1 MPPFARQTNPIP
13 MKRILP
19 LLALAPAA
27 LAGPLD
33 NAWLK
38 GTTDKDPLSY
48 APGEEIVFT
57 VEPVGIEG
65 ELPEGEYTLE
75 WTRSDDFGARETGR
89 LPFAPTSFVYRTSLD
104 RPGFVRLEAY
114 VLGPDGKRYAKKFT
128 GDASTPEG
136 RKAAWS

>member
-1 MPPFARQTNPIP
+1 MSTRIPAFALSAA
-13 MKRILP
+13 ILSS
-19 LLALAPAA
+19 AA

-33 NAWLK
+33 DAWLK

-89 LPFAPTSFVYRTSLD
+89 VPFATTSFVYRTSLD

-114 VLGPDGKRYAKKFT
+114 VLGPDGQRYAKKFT
-128 GDASTPEG
+128 GDTSTPASSAGTPHME
-136 RKAAWS
+136 SSISV